1 MAAKEKKANENTEDA
16 AAGAEEPTGQVQV
29 VDQPEVIEPSGWMS
43 DWFDDWSRPLRWRLP
58 GPLGRM
64 TAGVEP
70 IRVEQYRD
78 GNDVV
83 IRAELPGVDPEAID
97 VTVADDELT
106 VSARRERRKESK
118 GDDGYRSEFH
128 YGAFRRVMTL
138 PAGTSAEDIKAS
150 YDEGILEVRVPAKQ
164 AEGPRTK
171 VPVKRKA

>member
-1 MAAKEKKANENTEDA
+1 MAAEEKKANENDEQE
-16 AAGAEEPTGQVQV
+16 AAGVEEPTGQVQV
-29 VDQPEVIEPSGWMS
+29 VERPEVIAPLGWMS
-43 DWFDDWSRPLRWRLP
+43 DWLDDWSRPLRWRLP

-70 IRVEQYRD
+70 IRVEQYND

-97 VTVADDELT
+97 VTVTDDTLT
-106 VSARRERRKESK
+106 VSAHREQREESK
-118 GDDGYRSEFH
+118 ADDGYRSEFH

-138 PAGTSAEDIKAS
+138 PAGTSADDIKAS
-150 YDEGILEVRVPAKQ
+150 YDEGILEVRVPARK
-164 AEGPRTK
+164 AEAPTTK